1 MPGVRATPYPPAS
14 RLSTIVRH
22 VAAATS
28 QQPCVA
34 GTATSDAEPSTG
46 AAAAAATA
54 TAAQAAPSQRQQLA
68 PGDDQGYVFRGL
80 CGLAHAM
87 PRAGSMAGH
96 LGAATI
102 TGGLLAAGVEGEI
115 DPSSRPLLHDQLDKI
130 MAGSEMWFNE
140 EQAGVTVPELFVPVP
155 AGGGQP
161 AQALPIVE
169 ALWVNIGKLRQSGHN
184 VIFASIALRALA
196 VYPSLSSRAMVGGIA
211 ELIASFDG
219 AVAGQGYYSTDT
231 EAPSSD
237 GLGAGRLFGH
247 DAPLSP
253 ASETVV
259 YTSIDS
265 MVQVTLEE
273 LASTASE
280 HRQGFGGLHHLIN
293 HAAAL
298 VVIGEL
304 GLGEL
309 AHAGLPAVSQ
319 VHTQSRLSSLPLLV
333 MLCVAWA

>member
-1 MPGVRATPYPPAS
+1 
-14 RLSTIVRH
+14 
-22 VAAATS
+22 
-28 QQPCVA
+28 
-34 GTATSDAEPSTG
+34 
-46 AAAAAATA
+46 
-54 TAAQAAPSQRQQLA
+54 
-68 PGDDQGYVFRGL
+68 
-80 CGLAHAM
+80 
-87 PRAGSMAGH
+87 MAGH